1 MERLRYFFE
10 AGVVGTALWPDDVES
25 PYGYPAE
32 LELLP
37 ISAALAAEVD
47 ELSEWFQSVIDWDDP
62 GGPSPWSQDEE
73 DRFYARALPRWPRCA
88 RSSARAGRWW
98 TGCDRST
105 EPRSSALIGLRGRLP
120 SSSGSSL
127 SRAADGRRIVGGGR

>member
-32 LELLP
+32 LDRLP
-37 ISAALAAEVD
+37 ISAALAAELV

-62 GGPSPWSQDEE
+62 GGPSPWSQDER
-73 DRFYARALPRWPRCA
+73 DRFNARARAALAALREELGPRW
-88 RSSARAGRWW
+88 
-98 TGCDRST
+98 TVVDRVR
-105 EPRSSALIGLRGRLP
+105 PV
-120 SSSGSSL
+120 
-127 SRAADGRRIVGGGR
+127 D